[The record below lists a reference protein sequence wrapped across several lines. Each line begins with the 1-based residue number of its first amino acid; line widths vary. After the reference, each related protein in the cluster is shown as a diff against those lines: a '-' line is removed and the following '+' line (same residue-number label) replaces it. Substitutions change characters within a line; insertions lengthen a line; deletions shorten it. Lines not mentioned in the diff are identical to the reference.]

1 MYPGVQG
8 SEGNCEADD
17 PEQTSRSGDR
27 TECEYPPHTGV
38 TRRNHPVTGSEFPA
52 LDVVR
57 HISRIVGL
65 CVYNKGI
72 QQQVTTTTTQQ
83 QQQHN

>member
-1 MYPGVQG
+1 MYLGAEESRGGHREVYPGVQG

-38 TRRNHPVTGSEFPA
+38 EG
-52 LDVVR
+52 
-57 HISRIVGL
+57 
-65 CVYNKGI
+65 
-72 QQQVTTTTTQQ
+72 TTP
-83 QQQHN
+83 